1 VAGEAVI
8 VVRDLV
14 KEHGSAMKVQALR
27 GLNLTV
33 SAGELVAV
41 MGASGSGKSTLL
53 HLLAG
58 LDRPTS
64 GSIWLAGRDLATMS
78 EDERALLRRRR
89 LGLIFQGFHLLETLT
104 AEENVLLPLAIAGKA
119 NRAARCRA
127 AEALAC
133 VGLAARRRHRPDQL
147 SGGEQQRVA
156 IARALVIDPLILLA
170 DEPTGNLD
178 SCAGGR
184 IMDLLRWLVDERQ
197 QTMLMVT
204 HDLGHAARADR
215 ILRLHDGLLLPQEA
229 PAPPPVP
236 LAAARAWAAWTHKE
250 EETGRQHSALL
261 VPGSSG
267 PPPLVFLVQPCMRP
281 TQQPPPM
288 KRAA

>member
-1 VAGEAVI
+1 
-8 VVRDLV
+8 
-14 KEHGSAMKVQALR
+14 
-27 GLNLTV
+27 
-33 SAGELVAV
+33 

-64 GSIWLAGRDLATMS
+64 GSICLAGRDLATMS

-89 LGLIFQGFHLLETLT
+89 LGLIFQGFHLLGTLT

-119 NRAARCRA
+119 NAAARRRA
-127 AEALAC
+127 AEALDC

-184 IMDLLRWLVDERQ
+184 IMDLLHWLVDERQ
-197 QTMLMVT
+197 QTLLMVT
-204 HDLGHAARADR
+204 HDLGHAERADR
-215 ILRLHDGLLLPQEA
+215 ILRLHDGQLLPHQTC
-229 PAPPPVP
+229 APPPVP
-236 LAAARAWAAWTHKE
+236 PSVARAWAAWTHEKE
-250 EETGRQHSALL
+250 EPGRQHAALL
-261 VPGSSG
+261 VPDEPR
-267 PPPLVFLVQPCMRP
+267 PPPVIYVVQPCLHTP
-281 TQQPPPM
+281 QQPPPAQ
-288 KRAA
+288 RAA